1 MIIRNCPAIKETT
14 LLLTSEPPQL
24 KREYRCCTTGSNLK
38 KCENINDCVMKRIVE
53 KCRTVINDDVCLNC
67 NKFERGL
74 DCYECDYDGHRED
87 ICMNRSYVTL
97 AKKILDLLD
106 IQEVE

>member
-1 MIIRNCPAIKETT
+1 MSKYIIKNCPAYNNIRKNCGEKPW
-14 LLLTSEPPQL
+14 ED
-24 KREYRCCTTGSNLK
+24 
-38 KCENINDCVMKRIVE
+38 CENITDCAMKKIIE
-53 KCRTVINDDVCLNC
+53 KCITVINDDVCLNC

-97 AKKILDLLD
+97 AKEILDMLD
-106 IQEVE
+106 IEECE